1 MMNTPQKILRVA
13 LIQSDIIPD
22 RVEDNLT
29 SYRNKLQ
36 NLTGEVN
43 LIIFPEL
50 FNCGFSPLFG
60 ECAEPMNGTSIR
72 FLQEVSLKFNADVVA
87 SLPVR
92 EDKAVVNR
100 LVWVTQEG
108 IKGQYDKRHLFF
120 GGEQQVCLP
129 GQHRIIIER
138 FGWKI
143 LPLICFDIRFPVWCR
158 NACTNKQFDY
168 DVLLLIANFP
178 EQRIE
183 VLRTLAKAR
192 AIENQAY
199 VLVVNRFG
207 KDGNE
212 NSHNGNSMVVS
223 PLGKVMA
230 QAPANEFAILKAE
243 LNMSFLHRIRN
254 KFLVGELWDPFSI
267 LK

>member
-1 MMNTPQKILRVA
+1 MMNNPQKILHVA
-13 LIQSDIIPD
+13 LVQSDIIPD
-22 RVEDNLT
+22 RVEDNLAN
-29 SYRNKLQ
+29 YKKQLQ
-36 NLTGEVN
+36 NLTGGVN

-50 FNCGFSPLFG
+50 FNCGISPKFA
-60 ECAEPMNGTSIR
+60 ECAEQMDGISIR
-72 FLQEVSLKFNADVVA
+72 FLQEVASKFNADVVV
-87 SLPVR
+87 SLPVQ

-100 LVWVTQEG
+100 LVWVTPEG
-108 IKGQYDKRHLFF
+108 VKGHYDKRHLFF
-120 GGEQQVCLP
+120 GDEQQVCDP
-129 GQHRIIIER
+129 GQQRLVIER

-158 NACTNKQFDY
+158 NACVNKQFDY
-168 DVLLLIANFP
+168 DILLLIANFP

-212 NSHNGNSMVVS
+212 NPHNGNSMVIT

-230 QAPANEFAILKAE
+230 QAPANEFAIIKTE
-243 LNMSFLHRIRN
+243 LDLTFLHRIRN
-254 KFLVGELWDPFSI
+254 KFPVGELWDSFSI

>member
-1 MMNTPQKILRVA
+1 MMNTPQRILRVA

-22 RVEDNLT
+22 RVEYNPT
-29 SYRNKLQ
+29 SYRNQLQ
-36 NLTGEVN
+36 NLTGEVD

-50 FNCGFSPLFG
+50 FNCGISPGFD
-60 ECAEPMNGTSIR
+60 ECAELMNGTSIR

-100 LVWVTQEG
+100 LVWVTPEG

-120 GGEQQVCLP
+120 GDEQQVCLP

-143 LPLICFDIRFPVWCR
+143 LPLICFDIRSPVWSR

-223 PLGKVMA
+223 PLGKVMV
-230 QAPANEFAILKAE
+230 QAPANEFSIIKTE
-243 LNMSFLHRIRN
+243 LDLTFLHRIRN
-254 KFLVGELWDPFSI
+254 KFPVGEQWDPFSI